1 MGECWG
7 YNRFYR
13 IDLLDREGYLNHRNL
28 NIGGSSEYDD
38 DSITL
43 KFFVRAPYYSQHCS
57 DQERHITNL
66 QKTVDNQA
74 KEMEI
79 LKNKLLEAQKKLKK
93 SSNQKP
99 KKIRVEGI

>member
-13 IDLLDREGYLNHRNL
+13 IDLLDREGYLNT
-28 NIGGSSEYDD
+28 DD